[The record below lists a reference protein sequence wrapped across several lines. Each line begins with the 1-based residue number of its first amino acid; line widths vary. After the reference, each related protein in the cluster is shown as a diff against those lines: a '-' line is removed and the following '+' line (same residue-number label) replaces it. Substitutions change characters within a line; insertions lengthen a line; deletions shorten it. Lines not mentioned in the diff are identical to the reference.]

1 MNEKRE
7 EYFRCAGCA
16 VVFFCAVTVI
26 MGALPW
32 LVYGVIDNLSYHRY
46 VGTVIA
52 ISELV
57 PSNIT
62 VDGRVINNAEAA
74 YEYRLDSGEVRRDT
88 FRVYDWDADGIP
100 DEYAVGDE
108 YILYTHDGY
117 SGDMSESWARGNMTD
132 NILYPLIF
140 IIPAVIAAAAGGAK
154 TKGLSLIWYVYP
166 KSVVFSCIM
175 SLLSAWEAVYNLFI
189 FEADGFLSGLA
200 EAFAQL
206 GAIAFCFLAV
216 IAEIIVWATAIHRE
230 KKRINSLDTDRVTAS
245 FGTEG
250 GGAYE

>member
-16 VVFFCAVTVI
+16 AVFFCAVTVL

-32 LVYGVIDNLSYHRY
+32 LVDGIMDNLSYHRY
-46 VGTVIA
+46 VGTVTA
-52 ISELV
+52 ISELA
-57 PSNIT
+57 PSNLT
-62 VDGRVINNAEAA
+62 YEGRVINTAEAA

-88 FRVYDWDADGIP
+88 FSVYDLDNDGTA

-108 YILYTHDGY
+108 YIVYTHNGY
-117 SGDMSESWARGNMTD
+117 SGNMSEDWARGNMTD
-132 NILYPLIF
+132 NVSGPLFI
-140 IIPAVIAAAAGGAK
+140 IIPALIAAAAGGAK

-175 SLLSAWEAVYNLFI
+175 SLLAAWEAVYNLFI

-206 GAIAFCFLAV
+206 EAVAVCFLAV
-216 IAEIIVWATAIHRE
+216 IAEIIVWFAAIHRE
-230 KKRINSLDTDRVTAS
+230 KKRITSLDTGKAAS
-245 FGTEG
+245 PGTEG
-250 GGAYE
+250 GGGYE